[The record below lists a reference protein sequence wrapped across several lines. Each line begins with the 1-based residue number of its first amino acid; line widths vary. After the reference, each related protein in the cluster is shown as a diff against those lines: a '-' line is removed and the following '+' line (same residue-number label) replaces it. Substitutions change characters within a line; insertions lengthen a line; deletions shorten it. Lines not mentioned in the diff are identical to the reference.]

1 MTLLNVCILLLSHG
15 KELLL
20 LVISD
25 TSNTEAPK
33 KEKKTYTVE
42 EIAEQLCVSKKVA
55 YALVKSGQFAYV
67 RAGRAI
73 RVSKDSFDKWLNQNE
88 LLRREYIMASIKKRK
103 STFSVIY
110 WYLDNAGERKQKWDT
125 LETKKE
131 AKQRKAFVEYY
142 QEKYGY
148 VIVPLEEQFARQIDE
163 SKKELD
169 STDEDITLCDFL
181 KIFVNLYGTSKWS
194 PSTFS
199 SKVGTI
205 ENYINPLIG
214 DWKLNE
220 ITTKKLSAYYND
232 LLSVPEVPRA
242 NRKATGRCVQPAN
255 IKKIHDIIRCAL
267 NQAIRWEYIDTNKR
281 NPASLA
287 TLPKVPKVK
296 RKVWSVDTFREA
308 IQQSDDDLLSICMHL
323 AFSCSMRIGEITG
336 LTWEDVIIDEQSIAT
351 NNARVI
357 INKELSRVNA
367 QAMQKLK
374 EKDIIKIF
382 PTQKPHCTTRLVL
395 KTPKTE
401 TSNRTVWLPK
411 TVAEL
416 LVQYQK
422 DQKELQEFLGDAYNN
437 YNLVIA
443 LENGNP
449 VESRIV
455 RDRFQKLCEQNDYE
469 KVVFH
474 SLRHL
479 STGYKLKMTNGDVK
493 SVQGDTGHAEAEMVT
508 DVYSEIIDEDRRY
521 NAQKMD
527 EQFYSTLNHDS
538 EMQPQN
544 EEVQPESNGLSDS
557 DMELLQL
564 LKSLTPEMKAM
575 LLKQSASK

>member
-1 MTLLNVCILLLSHG
+1 
-15 KELLL
+15 
-20 LVISD
+20 
-25 TSNTEAPK
+25 
-33 KEKKTYTVE
+33 
-42 EIAEQLCVSKKVA
+42 
-55 YALVKSGQFAYV
+55 
-67 RAGRAI
+67 
-73 RVSKDSFDKWLNQNE
+73 
-88 LLRREYIMASIKKRK
+88 MATIKQRK

-110 WYLDNAGERKQKWDT
+110 WYLDNTGKRKQKWDT
-125 LETKKE
+125 LETRKE

-148 VIVPLEEQFARQIDE
+148 VLVPLEEQFARQIED
-163 SKKELD
+163 SKKELEVA
-169 STDEDITLCDFL
+169 DEEITLRDFL

-199 SKVGTI
+199 SKVSSI
-205 ENYINPLIG
+205 ENYINPIIG

-220 ITTKKLSAYYND
+220 ITTKGLSKYYND
-232 LLSVPEVPRA
+232 LLSVPEVPRS

-267 NQAIRWEYIDTNKR
+267 NQAIRWEYIDTSKR

-287 TLPKVPKVK
+287 TLPKVPKVR
-296 RKVWSVDTFREA
+296 RKVWSIQTFRQAVQAAE
-308 IQQSDDDLLSICMHL
+308 DDLLSLCMHL

-336 LTWEDVIIDEQSIAT
+336 LTWEDVIIDEESIAT
-351 NNARVI
+351 DNARVI
-357 INKELSRVNA
+357 INKELSRINA
-367 QAMQKLK
+367 AAMQKLK

-395 KTPKTE
+395 KIPKTE
-401 TSNRTVWLPK
+401 TSNRTVWLPR
-411 TVAEL
+411 TVAQL
-416 LVQYQK
+416 LVQYKK
-422 DQKELQEFLGDAYNN
+422 DQQELKEFLGSAYND

-455 RDRFQKLCEQNDYE
+455 RDRFQKLCEENGYE
-469 KVVFH
+469 IVVFH

-508 DVYSEIIDEDRRY
+508 DVYSKIIDEDRRF

-527 EQFYSTLNHDS
+527 KEFYSTLNEDTS
-538 EMQPQN
+538 TQPQDT
-544 EEVQPESNGLSDS
+544 GFSDS
-557 DMELLQL
+557 DMALLEL
-564 LKSLTPEMKAM
+564 LKSLSPEMKEQ
-575 LLKQSASK
+575 LLKQTLKK

>member
-1 MTLLNVCILLLSHG
+1 M
-15 KELLL
+15 
-20 LVISD
+20 
-25 TSNTEAPK
+25 
-33 KEKKTYTVE
+33 
-42 EIAEQLCVSKKVA
+42 
-55 YALVKSGQFAYV
+55 
-67 RAGRAI
+67 
-73 RVSKDSFDKWLNQNE
+73 
-88 LLRREYIMASIKKRK
+88 
-103 STFSVIY
+103 
-110 WYLDNAGERKQKWDT
+110 
-125 LETKKE
+125 
-131 AKQRKAFVEYY
+131 
-142 QEKYGY
+142 
-148 VIVPLEEQFARQIDE
+148 
-163 SKKELD
+163 
-169 STDEDITLCDFL
+169 
-181 KIFVNLYGTSKWS
+181 
-194 PSTFS
+194 
-199 SKVGTI
+199 
-205 ENYINPLIG
+205 
-214 DWKLNE
+214 
-220 ITTKKLSAYYND
+220 
-232 LLSVPEVPRA
+232 SVPEVPRA

-308 IQQSDDDLLSICMHL
+308 IQQSDDDLLTICMHL
-323 AFSCSMRIGEITG
+323 AFSCSMRIGEIKG
-336 LTWEDVIIDEQSIAT
+336 KRYYQD
-351 NNARVI
+351 
-357 INKELSRVNA
+357 
-367 QAMQKLK
+367 
-374 EKDIIKIF
+374 F

-455 RDRFQKLCEQNDYE
+455 RDRFQKLCEQNGYE

-564 LKSLTPEMKAM
+564 LKSLTPEMKKM

>member
-1 MTLLNVCILLLSHG
+1 
-15 KELLL
+15 
-20 LVISD
+20 
-25 TSNTEAPK
+25 
-33 KEKKTYTVE
+33 
-42 EIAEQLCVSKKVA
+42 
-55 YALVKSGQFAYV
+55 
-67 RAGRAI
+67 
-73 RVSKDSFDKWLNQNE
+73 
-88 LLRREYIMASIKKRK
+88 
-103 STFSVIY
+103 
-110 WYLDNAGERKQKWDT
+110 
-125 LETKKE
+125 
-131 AKQRKAFVEYY
+131 
-142 QEKYGY
+142 
-148 VIVPLEEQFARQIDE
+148 
-163 SKKELD
+163 
-169 STDEDITLCDFL
+169 
-181 KIFVNLYGTSKWS
+181 
-194 PSTFS
+194 
-199 SKVGTI
+199 
-205 ENYINPLIG
+205 
-214 DWKLNE
+214 
-220 ITTKKLSAYYND
+220 
-232 LLSVPEVPRA
+232 
-242 NRKATGRCVQPAN
+242 
-255 IKKIHDIIRCAL
+255 
-267 NQAIRWEYIDTNKR
+267 
-281 NPASLA
+281 
-287 TLPKVPKVK
+287 
-296 RKVWSVDTFREA
+296 
-308 IQQSDDDLLSICMHL
+308 
-323 AFSCSMRIGEITG
+323 
-336 LTWEDVIIDEQSIAT
+336 
-351 NNARVI
+351 
-357 INKELSRVNA
+357 
-367 QAMQKLK
+367 MQKLK

-401 TSNRTVWLPK
+401 TSNRTAWLPK

-455 RDRFQKLCEQNDYE
+455 RDRF
-469 KVVFH
+469 
-474 SLRHL
+474 HL

-544 EEVQPESNGLSDS
+544 EEVQPENNGLSDS

>member
-1 MTLLNVCILLLSHG
+1 
-15 KELLL
+15 
-20 LVISD
+20 
-25 TSNTEAPK
+25 
-33 KEKKTYTVE
+33 
-42 EIAEQLCVSKKVA
+42 
-55 YALVKSGQFAYV
+55 
-67 RAGRAI
+67 
-73 RVSKDSFDKWLNQNE
+73 
-88 LLRREYIMASIKKRK
+88 MASIKKRK

-308 IQQSDDDLLSICMHL
+308 IQQSDDDLLTICMHL

-336 LTWEDVIIDEQSIAT
+336 LTWE
-351 NNARVI
+351 
-357 INKELSRVNA
+357 
-367 QAMQKLK
+367 M
-374 EKDIIKIF
+374 
-382 PTQKPHCTTRLVL
+382 
-395 KTPKTE
+395 
-401 TSNRTVWLPK
+401 
-411 TVAEL
+411 
-416 LVQYQK
+416 
-422 DQKELQEFLGDAYNN
+422 
-437 YNLVIA
+437 
-443 LENGNP
+443 
-449 VESRIV
+449 
-455 RDRFQKLCEQNDYE
+455 
-469 KVVFH
+469 
-474 SLRHL
+474 
-479 STGYKLKMTNGDVK
+479 
-493 SVQGDTGHAEAEMVT
+493 
-508 DVYSEIIDEDRRY
+508 
-521 NAQKMD
+521 
-527 EQFYSTLNHDS
+527 
-538 EMQPQN
+538 
-544 EEVQPESNGLSDS
+544 
-557 DMELLQL
+557 
-564 LKSLTPEMKAM
+564 
-575 LLKQSASK
+575 

>member
-1 MTLLNVCILLLSHG
+1 
-15 KELLL
+15 
-20 LVISD
+20 
-25 TSNTEAPK
+25 
-33 KEKKTYTVE
+33 
-42 EIAEQLCVSKKVA
+42 
-55 YALVKSGQFAYV
+55 
-67 RAGRAI
+67 
-73 RVSKDSFDKWLNQNE
+73 
-88 LLRREYIMASIKKRK
+88 MASIKQRK

-110 WYLDNAGERKQKWDT
+110 WYLDNTGKRKQKWDT
-125 LETKKE
+125 LETRKE

-148 VIVPLEEQFARQIDE
+148 VLVPLEEQFARQIED
-163 SKKELD
+163 SKKELEVA
-169 STDEDITLCDFL
+169 DEEITLRDFL

-199 SKVGTI
+199 SKVSSI
-205 ENYINPLIG
+205 ENYINPIIG

-220 ITTKKLSAYYND
+220 ITTKGLSKYYND
-232 LLSVPEVPRA
+232 LLSVPEVPRS

-267 NQAIRWEYIDTNKR
+267 NQAIRWEYIDTSKR

-287 TLPKVPKVK
+287 TLPKVPKVR
-296 RKVWSVDTFREA
+296 RKVWSIQTFRQAVQAAE
-308 IQQSDDDLLSICMHL
+308 DDLLSICMHL

-336 LTWEDVIIDEQSIAT
+336 LAWEDVIIDEESIAT
-351 NNARVI
+351 DNARVI

-367 QAMQKLK
+367 AAMQKLK

-401 TSNRTVWLPK
+401 TSNRTVWLPR
-411 TVAEL
+411 TVAQL
-416 LVQYQK
+416 LVQYKK
-422 DQKELQEFLGDAYNN
+422 DQQELKEFLGSAYND

-455 RDRFQKLCEQNDYE
+455 RDRFTTLCEEHNFE
-469 KVVFH
+469 VVVFH

-479 STGYKLKMTNGDVK
+479 STKYKLKMTHGDIK

-508 DVYSEIIDEDRRY
+508 DVYSEIVDEDRRL
-521 NAQKMD
+521 NAKKLD
-527 EQFYSTLNHDS
+527 EEFYDTLDTEEPEHNLHS
-538 EMQPQN
+538 EAQEPI
-544 EEVQPESNGLSDS
+544 SDN
-557 DMELLQL
+557 DKLLLEL
-564 LKSLTPEMKAM
+564 LKSMTPEMKEK
-575 LLKQSASK
+575 LLKETLSNC